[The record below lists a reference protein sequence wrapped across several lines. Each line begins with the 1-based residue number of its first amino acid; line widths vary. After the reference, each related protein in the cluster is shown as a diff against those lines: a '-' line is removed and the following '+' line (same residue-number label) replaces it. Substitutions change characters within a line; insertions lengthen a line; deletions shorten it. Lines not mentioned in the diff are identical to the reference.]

1 MSKSIRILLA
11 DDHAVVHEGLQAVLA
26 AQPDF
31 DVVSSAFDGVQ
42 AVRLAAEL
50 VPDVILMDLVM
61 PRMDGLE
68 AIRQIR
74 KENRQ
79 ARILLLTNFVDD
91 QRVFLAIKAGAMAY
105 LLKDMQREQLYQAV
119 RDLAQGRPVLHPTIA
134 FKILQEVLHPP
145 VLPLTQN
152 PLTSSETETLRLVA
166 QGVSYLDIAARMGVD
181 VNVVTGSTRA
191 ILDKLHQAER
201 THSVLYVLRDRVRFK
216 LHPDGA
222 NPNHR

>member
-11 DDHAVVHEGLQAVLA
+11 DDHTVVHEGLQAVLA

-31 DVVSSAFDGVQ
+31 EVVSSAYDGIQ

-50 VPDVILMDLVM
+50 APDVILMDLVM

-68 AIRQIR
+68 AIRRIR
-74 KENRQ
+74 KENQQ

-91 QRVFLAIKAGAMAY
+91 QRVFLAIKAGAMGY

-119 RDLAQGRPVLHPTIA
+119 RDLAQGQPVLHPTIA

-145 VLPLTQN
+145 ALPLTQN
-152 PLTSSETETLRLVA
+152 PLTSSEAETLRLVS
-166 QGVSYLDIAARMGVD
+166 QGLSYLDIAARMGVD
-181 VNVVTGSTRA
+181 LNYAAGSARA

-201 THSVLYVLRDRVRFK
+201 THSVLYVLRDKSSV
-216 LHPDGA
+216 
-222 NPNHR
+222 